1 MKRFVF
7 AAVPVLALGALAW
20 REMPQQQ
27 APAFTVP
34 QGFAVEEVLSPALAQ
49 SVVALTFDNQG
60 RMVLGKEFGNV
71 VTLIPQTGGGYEQR
85 IFTEEVHTTQ
95 GLSFDGP
102 DLLIAGAGPQ
112 GVGLYRVTDDD
123 GDARG
128 ERVELIE
135 LSTGTIGDH
144 GPHAAFFGPDGHLY
158 WTHGNFSNTYSEPSP
173 LSPIRRWKET
183 ALLERPDPRGFGSQY
198 EGGPG
203 GLFTRQAIASKGSAS
218 TPAAG
223 VAGATPGWEM
233 VSLGMRNQ
241 YDGAFNLMGELF
253 TFDSDMEWDRDL
265 PWYRGTAL
273 YHNVPGSDFG
283 YREGTGKLGWYLPD
297 VLPAMED
304 LGRGSPTGVTFLQTY
319 NYPAEYW
326 DMMLSADWSRGRV
339 VGTRLEKSGATYR
352 PAGGQAS
359 TNFLY
364 GEPLNVTDLEVGPDG
379 NLYFALGGR
388 STAGGVYRVVYRG
401 QNAMERPA
409 AETPLER
416 VLTMIQPR
424 SAYSRELARS
434 TRAQMGDRNWERQ
447 LDLLVRDARATPDR
461 RVRAMELLH
470 VFGPELDEAE
480 LVGLRA
486 DPSWEVRAASTYYLG
501 LKTTDTAQR
510 ELVARLKDQDPFV
523 VRRAAEALLRTGVNQ
538 TQTPPFDP
546 VADVFPLLASQ
557 DRFVQTAGRRLLE
570 ATNPNLWKSAALT
583 ATGRTAVQALLA
595 YHDQLDHPDAW
606 DFMQIT
612 KREAELLR
620 ANPSDAELLGIVR
633 LVQRTIGQS
642 EGVRNFPAGA
652 STPGNMQERR
662 ATGINGGAPAGGGGG
677 GGGGQG
683 QQQTPPPLERQP
695 TFTQIGTLLLQRFPV
710 AGDSLLN
717 REIAITLAAL
727 ETPGATAEIAAL
739 LGSPTTSREDQI
751 HYAWALSFMESGWDE
766 STGGAI
772 AAFLERAARDGWRGG
787 ASFSNTFN
795 LIRDNV
801 LANVPGPMYATLAQ
815 TIQQAQTRGM
825 AAAAA
830 AAAELAA
837 AAGARNQAAPAQ
849 PQGGGFGGPSLESDE
864 EVFENLVFR
873 PDQIG
878 NPAGGVAAYEK
889 SACAACHT
897 FGPVGVEFGPDLTTV
912 NQRFSRRDLV
922 RAIIF
927 PHEQVS
933 DLYEATV
940 ITRRNGSTVTGIVAS
955 EDATNLTLALTGQAS
970 LQIPKADI
978 VSRTPTERSVMPEG
992 LLRTLTGAESRNLLA
1007 ILQAGPSAIPDTTR
1021 ARLGQ

>member
-1 MKRFVF
+1 MRRAVY
-7 AAVPVLALGALAW
+7 AAIPVLALGALAW

-27 APAFTVP
+27 GPQITVP

-60 RMVLGKEFGNV
+60 RIVLGKEFGNV
-71 VTLIPQTGGGYEQR
+71 VTLIPQAGGGFEQR

-95 GLSFDGP
+95 GLAFDGP
-102 DLLIAGAGPQ
+102 DLLITGSGPQ
-112 GVGLYRVTDDD
+112 GVGLYRVTDDN

-144 GPHAAFFGPDGHLY
+144 GPHASFFGPDGHLY
-158 WTHGNFSNTYSEPSP
+158 WTHGNFSNTYSEQSP
-173 LSPIRRWKET
+173 LSPIRTWKET

-203 GLFTRQAIASKGSAS
+203 GIFTRRAIASKGSAS
-218 TPAAG
+218 TPAPGAAG
-223 VAGATPGWEM
+223 NQDWEL

-297 VLPAMED
+297 VHPPVED

-339 VGTRLEKSGATYR
+339 VGTRLEKSGASYR
-352 PAGGQAS
+352 PAGGRAS
-359 TNFLY
+359 TNFIY

-388 STAGGVYRVVYRG
+388 STAGGIYRVVYRG
-401 QNAMERPA
+401 SAAMQRPA
-409 AETPLER
+409 GTTPLDR

-424 SAYSRELARS
+424 SAFSRELARS
-434 TRAQMGDRNWERQ
+434 TKASLGDRNWERQ
-447 LDLLVRDARATPDR
+447 LDLVVRDAAASPER
-461 RVRAMELLH
+461 RVRAMELLQ
-470 VFGPELDEAE
+470 VYGPELDEAE
-480 LVGLRA
+480 LAALRGDA
-486 DPSWEVRAASTYYLG
+486 SWEVRAASTYYLG
-501 LKTTDTAQR
+501 LKTTATAQR
-510 ELVARLKDQDPFV
+510 ELVARLRDGDPFV
-523 VRRAAEALLRTGVNQ
+523 VRRAAEALLRTGLHQ
-538 TQTPPFDP
+538 AAPAPFDP

-557 DRFVQTAGRRLLE
+557 DRFVQAAGRRLLQV
-570 ATNPNLWKSAALT
+570 TNPNRWKAAAHA
-583 ATGRTAVQALLA
+583 ATGQTAVQALLA
-595 YHDQLDHPDAW
+595 YLDQMDTPDAW
-606 DFMQIT
+606 DMTQLVR
-612 KREAELLR
+612 REAELLR
-620 ANPSDAELLGIVR
+620 ASPSDGELLGLTR
-633 LVQRTIGQS
+633 LIQRTIQQS
-642 EGVRNFPAGA
+642 IGVRNFPAGA
-652 STPGNMQERR
+652 SAPGNMQARR
-662 ATGINGGAPAGGGGG
+662 ATGISGGAPAGQGGGG
-677 GGGGQG
+677 PP
-683 QQQTPPPLERQP
+683 QQQQALPLESQPPL
-695 TFTQIGTLLLQRFPV
+695 TQIGTLLLQRFPT
-710 AGDSLLN
+710 ADRTLN
-717 REIAITLAAL
+717 REIAVALAAL
-727 ETPGATAEIAAL
+727 ETPGATAELATELSRPGA
-739 LGSPTTSREDQI
+739 SREDQL
-751 HYAWALSFMESGWDE
+751 HYAWLMSFMRSGWDE
-766 STGGAI
+766 TSSNAI
-772 AAFLERAARDGWRGG
+772 VALLERAAREGWRGG
-787 ASFSNTFN
+787 ASYSNTLN

-801 LANVPGPMYATLAQ
+801 LDNVPGAQYAALAAS
-815 TIQQAQTRGM
+815 IQQAQARGM

-830 AAAELAA
+830 AAAAA
-837 AAGARNQAAPAQ
+837 VQAAGVTPPPATPAPAQ
-849 PQGGGFGGPSLESDE
+849 GGGGGGFAAVAESDE

-878 NPAGGVAAYEK
+878 NPAGGVVAYQK
-889 SACAACHT
+889 AACASCHT
-897 FGPVGVEFGPDLTTV
+897 FGPVGVEFGPDLTTI

-940 ITRRNGSTVTGIVAS
+940 ITRTNGSSITGIVAS
-955 EDATNLTLALTGQAS
+955 EDATNVTLALTGGAS
-970 LQIPKADI
+970 IAIPKADI
-978 VSRTPTERSVMPEG
+978 RSRTPTDRSVMPEG
-992 LLRTLTGAESRNLLA
+992 LLRTLTAVESRNLLA
-1007 ILQAGPSAIPDTTR
+1007 LLQAGPAAIPDSTR
-1021 ARLGQ
+1021 TRLGR